1 MFDIT
6 IICKKYFLKLVQF
19 QICPWSAELRELR
32 AERYTA
38 IGDVDAAINDI
49 KTTTK
54 LDTDNTAG
62 YYKLASLYYSMGEA
76 GDSLRHIRECLK
88 LDPEHKDCFP
98 HYKKVKKVDKLVNEM
113 NSAAQ
118 EKNYDNCIEASK
130 KVFLESFGDLK
141 EKIITIT

>member
-1 MFDIT
+1 M
-6 IICKKYFLKLVQF
+6 F
-19 QICPWSAELRELR
+19 QICPWSAEIRELR
-32 AERYTA
+32 AERYSA
-38 IGDVDAAINDI
+38 IGDIDAAINDI

-62 YYKLASLYYSMGEA
+62 YYKLALLYYNMGEA

-118 EKNYDNCIEASK
+118 EKNYDSCIETAK
-130 KVFLESFGDLK
+130 KVFKFK
-141 EKIITIT
+141 KIEVLYLYSNV